1 MKRII
6 LIVFSFLSIIKLYS
20 QINIGQSRS
29 LHNTYMIDL
38 KESQFDLVKNSTT
51 YFIVPNQL
59 NYEEVQK
66 NIQQIWTL
74 NEITF
79 VSQDEYEKNKYEYVS
94 AGNSVIRIVKGDGV
108 HAIERTKTTDFAM
121 PTERTSTQIIKLGLN
136 FKFAMFYYENVEKNK
151 KDEIQI
157 KSFRVAEVY
166 FTPSIKYRINAFG
179 ATKLLWKKRNADFDM
194 TKEPDSY
201 NFNIGYI
208 RNYFQA
214 LNEKLLKGENFKVRD
229 GVKNKLKLKE
239 LKNQTLFAPDWVLKQ
254 YSFITRD
261 LKEIVTPQEL
271 FKKYEYDYKVIS
283 NNELNAKILAGEDFY
298 YFMYTQFNDYK
309 ILSVIHSIT
318 GEIIY
323 LIEDKSFNV
332 KDSDLKD
339 ISKLMK

>member
-1 MKRII
+1 MKKTI

-20 QINIGQSRS
+20 QVNIGQSRS
-29 LHNTYMIDL
+29 LHNTYMISL

-59 NYEEVQK
+59 NYEEIQK
-66 NIQQIWTL
+66 NIQQIWSL

-79 VSQDEYEKNKYEYVS
+79 VSQDEYEENKYEYVS

-108 HAIERTKTTDFAM
+108 HGIERTKTTNFGTPAQ
-121 PTERTSTQIIKLGLN
+121 RTSTQIIKLGLN
-136 FKFAMFYYENVEKNK
+136 FKFAMFYYQNVEKNK
-151 KDEIQI
+151 KDEIKI
-157 KSFRVAEVY
+157 KSFRVAEIY

-179 ATKLLWKKRNADFDM
+179 ATKLLWKKRNTDFDM

-229 GVKNKLKLKE
+229 GVKNKLKLKD
-239 LKNQTLFAPDWVLKQ
+239 LNNQTLFAPDWILKQ

-261 LKEIVTPQEL
+261 LKKIATPEEL
-271 FKKYEYDYKVIS
+271 FKKYDYEYKVIS
-283 NNELNAKILAGEDFY
+283 NNELNSKILDGEDFY

-323 LIEDKSFNV
+323 LTEDKSFNV

-339 ISKLMK
+339 ISKLIK